1 MRESDYL
8 RRQAEECRATAL
20 DSESRQRRLALQ
32 QLAGYYEREAMKM
45 EIRPPVSFG
54 RS

>member
-1 MRESDYL
+1 MRESEYL
-8 RRQAEECRATAL
+8 RRQAEECRATAGQA
-20 DSESRQRRLALQ
+20 ESRQRRLALQ